1 MASGNVEHWLGSLLS
16 RDCGPDGGEGVSLDR
31 GHSSGGLV
39 VRVPTFGVGDQV
51 GNLLDGLEL
60 VLLLLFETELVHV
73 TEPTPVSSGA
83 FS

>member
-1 MASGNVEHWLGSLLS
+1 MVL
-16 RDCGPDGGEGVSLDR
+16 
-31 GHSSGGLV
+31 
-39 VRVPTFGVGDQV
+39 VPTLRVGDQV

-60 VLLLLFETELVHV
+60 VLLLLFVTELVHV

>member
-1 MASGNVEHWLGSLLS
+1 M
-16 RDCGPDGGEGVSLDR
+16 
-31 GHSSGGLV
+31 

-60 VLLLLFETELVHV
+60 VLLLLFVTKLVNV